1 MEKNEGAITAKYL
14 PRVLDRIRE
23 LGINE
28 TQFRKRL
35 HERGLAPSVMTR
47 FFKHKMDIQ
56 AKNLQLILD
65 EAGLSA
71 EGDVSLFRKDDDI
84 LLRKSDLKGQNYA
97 WLESMIPVIKAGN
110 VELVEAILKA
120 AAHQIESRDKSKEER
135 STYP

>member
-14 PRVLDRIRE
+14 PRILDRIRE

-28 TQFRKRL
+28 TQFRRRL
-35 HERGLAPSVMTR
+35 RERGLAPSVMTR

-71 EGDVSLFRKDDDI
+71 EGDASLFRKDDDI
-84 LLRKSDLKGQNYA
+84 LLRKSDLKGHDYA

-110 VELVEAILKA
+110 IDLVEAILKA
-120 AAHQIESRDKSKEER
+120 AAHQIESRDKTKEER